1 VIELARRQALGVA
14 MPAEYERV
22 YAGVSKKI
30 TDGVEGY
37 RPGDRLPTIEQL
49 RVEFGVAATTV
60 KTALTL
66 LGRDGWT
73 RGVQGKGTF
82 VADNPPIPSDGPS
95 GSTHSGDD

>member
-1 VIELARRQALGVA
+1 

-22 YAGVSKKI
+22 YAGVTTKI
-30 TDGVEGY
+30 IKGVDGY
-37 RPGDRLPTIEQL
+37 HPGDRLPTIEQL
-49 RVEFGVAATTV
+49 RVEYRVAATTV

-82 VADNPPIPSDGPS
+82 VADNPPVPTD
-95 GSTHSGDD
+95 

>member
-1 VIELARRQALGVA
+1 

-22 YAGVSKKI
+22 YAGVAKRI

-37 RPGDRLPTIEQL
+37 HPGDRLPTIEQL
-49 RVEFGVAATTV
+49 RVEYGGIAATTV

-82 VADNPPIPSDGPS
+82 VADEPPIG
-95 GSTHSGDD
+95 

>member
-1 VIELARRQALGVA
+1 

-22 YAGVSKKI
+22 YAGVAQKI
-30 TDGVEGY
+30 TDGLEGY
-37 RPGDRLPTIEQL
+37 HPGDRLPTIVQL
-49 RVEFGVAATTV
+49 AAEYGVAQTTV

-82 VADNPPIPSDGPS
+82 VADHPPVATD
-95 GSTHSGDD
+95 

>member
-1 VIELARRQALGVA
+1 

-22 YAGVSKKI
+22 YAGISQKI
-30 TDGVEGY
+30 TERVEGY
-37 RPGDRLPTIEQL
+37 HPGNQLPTILQL
-49 RVEFGVAATTV
+49 AAEYQVAQTTV

-82 VADNPPIPSDGPS
+82 VADHPPAASD
-95 GSTHSGDD
+95 

>member
-1 VIELARRQALGVA
+1 

-22 YAGVSKKI
+22 YAGVVEKI
-30 TDGVEGY
+30 AERAEGY
-37 RPGDRLPTIEQL
+37 QPGDRLPTINALADEYA
-49 RVEFGVAATTV
+49 VSATTT

-82 VADNPPIPSDGPS
+82 VAEQPPVTRSGEAGP
-95 GSTHSGDD
+95 

>member
-1 VIELARRQALGVA
+1 

-22 YAGVSKKI
+22 YAGVAQKI
-30 TDGVEGY
+30 TGKAENY
-37 RPGDRLPTIEQL
+37 LPGDRLPTIVQMAREYDVSQ
-49 RVEFGVAATTV
+49 TTV

-82 VADNPPIPSDGPS
+82 VADSPPIG
-95 GSTHSGDD
+95 

>member
-1 VIELARRQALGVA
+1 

-22 YAGVSKKI
+22 YAEVVQKI
-30 TDGVEGY
+30 TDKVKRY
-37 RPGDRLPTIEQL
+37 HPGDRLPTIVQL
-49 RVEFGVAATTV
+49 AGEYHVSQTTV

-82 VADNPPIPSDGPS
+82 VADSPPIG
-95 GSTHSGDD
+95 

>member
-1 VIELARRQALGVA
+1 

-22 YAGVSKKI
+22 YAGVARKI
-30 TDGVEGY
+30 SDGVDGY
-37 RPGDRLPTIEQL
+37 LPGDRLPTIEQL
-49 RVEFGVAATTV
+49 AREYTVSGTTV

-82 VADNPPIPSDGPS
+82 VADHPPIPPPQEDTPESQPDG
-95 GSTHSGDD
+95 